1 MRGLLR
7 SDWLEGG
14 AREGEGMDGMLLE
27 EAADELV
34 LDCLLVVSPG
44 LVVEVDFGG
53 QVGFQ
58 KG

>member
-1 MRGLLR
+1 MG
-7 SDWLEGG
+7 
-14 AREGEGMDGMLLE
+14 GMLLE